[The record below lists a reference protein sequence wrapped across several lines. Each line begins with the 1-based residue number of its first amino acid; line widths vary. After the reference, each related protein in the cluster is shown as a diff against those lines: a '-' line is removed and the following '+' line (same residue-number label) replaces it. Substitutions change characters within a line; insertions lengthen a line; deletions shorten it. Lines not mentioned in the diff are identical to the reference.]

1 MRSPLL
7 VALATFVLTAFRP
20 AFGANPDVRSVSLRA
35 DQQVF
40 LKKHCTECHDADKQK
55 GKVRLDDIPFTF
67 KDVQTAERWQ
77 KVLNVLNSGEM
88 PPEEKER
95 PDAPSKAA
103 FLEALSE
110 TMVAAR
116 KTLSDT
122 GGAITMRRLN
132 KREYE
137 RTIESLLG
145 VKLTA
150 NELPNDGGGSALDT
164 HGKSLFFSSDQF
176 EQYLSLARRA
186 LDLAIAS
193 GPPPKTRTVRTEV
206 ELEANHRITDILR
219 GYQMGGYRAHKMWK
233 AAKDRPTSDFGIID
247 EGELKFR
254 MTVWERNT
262 APMIDYL
269 TRPET
274 KTGALLTL
282 SEPNGQ
288 VALTIPDDMPSGK
301 YRIRARA
308 GSLPGADSSRCF
320 LEIGQRGK
328 SLNDAMNL
336 MDCLRVN
343 GTYDQPEIIE
353 TEIFLPTVSN
363 PLKEEI
369 GPETKKR
376 IWLGDRVIA
385 FRERQPNNGEY
396 ASNKHRKALEETGFG
411 AEPNLWIDWVEW
423 EGPLLPQ
430 WPTAAHTDIF
440 FEGDATEKNEAYAR
454 RILER
459 FAHKAF
465 RGKPVKPS
473 YLDRLVAHFR
483 EQQASGAG
491 FEEAVKTPLAIIL
504 ASPSFLYLAENADPS
519 GTKRSLEGHEL
530 ASRLSYF
537 LWSTPP
543 DAALLQDA
551 SEGRLRDRKTLE
563 AHLARMLDDPRHQ
576 GFIHGFTHQWLHLER
591 LDFFQFNHRLHPTF
605 DDSVKNAA
613 REEVFETVAH
623 VLHDNLPAAQL
634 IKSEF
639 IVINDLLADF
649 YGISGVKGRRF
660 QRVPVP
666 EGMPRGGLPG
676 MAAILAMGSD
686 GERTSP
692 VERGAW
698 VLRKL
703 LHQPPP
709 PAPANVPQLS
719 RHAGKLLPAR
729 ELLAAHMEEP
739 QCSQCHR
746 KIDPI
751 GFGLENFNAVGLWRT
766 KEYTEI
772 AAGNSVRK
780 TMDHPIDTRGTLPD
794 GSSFEG
800 FYGLR
805 DELLKHE
812 RAFVRGL
819 TEQLI
824 AYALGR
830 PFGFSDE
837 ALAETV
843 IEQSCTSGPAT
854 LRDLVRHL
862 VLHPAFQTK

>member
-1 MRSPLL
+1 MRTLL
-7 VALATFVLTAFRP
+7 FVALATSLIASLSTARASTPP
-20 AFGANPDVRSVSLRA
+20 AHFVSLRTEQKA
-35 DQQVF
+35 F
-40 LKKHCTECHDADKQK
+40 LEKHCTECHNEDKQK
-55 GKVRLDDIPFTF
+55 GKVRLDNIPLTF
-67 KDVQTAERWQ
+67 NDVQTAERWQ
-77 KVLNVLNSGEM
+77 KVLNALNSGEM

-95 PDAPSKAA
+95 PEATSKAA

-110 TMVAAR
+110 MMVAAR
-116 KTLSDT
+116 KALSDT
-122 GGAITMRRLN
+122 GGSITMRRLN

-137 RTIESLLG
+137 RSIESLLG
-145 VKLTA
+145 IRIAA
-150 NELPNDGGGSALDT
+150 NELPNDGGASSLDT

-176 EQYLSLARRA
+176 EQYLSIARRA
-186 LDLAIAS
+186 LDLAIAA
-193 GPPPKTRTVRTEV
+193 GPRPQTHTVRTEV
-206 ELEANHRITDILR
+206 ELEANQRITNILR

-288 VALTIPDDMPSGK
+288 VSLTIPDEMPPGK
-301 YRIRARA
+301 YRIRVRA
-308 GSLPGADSSRCF
+308 GSLPGADPSRCF

-328 SLNDAMNL
+328 SLNDAINL
-336 MDCLRVN
+336 MDCIRIN
-343 GTYDQPEIIE
+343 GTYTDPQLVE
-353 TEIFLPTVSN
+353 TEINLPAVSS

-411 AEPNLWIDWVEW
+411 AEPNLWVDWVEW

-430 WPTAAHTDIF
+430 WPTSAHNDIF
-440 FEGDATEKNEAYAR
+440 FEGENAEKSESYAR
-454 RILER
+454 RILDR
-459 FAHKAF
+459 FAKKAF

-473 YLDRLVAHFR
+473 YLDRLVTHFQ
-483 EQQASGAG
+483 EQRATGVG
-491 FEEAVKTPLAIIL
+491 FEDAMKTPLSIIL
-504 ASPSFLYLAENADPS
+504 ASPSFLYLAENSAHS
-519 GTKRSLEGHEL
+519 GNRRSLEGHEL

-537 LWSTPP
+537 LWSAPP
-543 DAALLQDA
+543 DEALLRDA
-551 SEGRLRDRKTLE
+551 LEGRLKERNVLE
-563 AHLARMLDDPRHQ
+563 AHTSRMLNHSLHQ
-576 GFIHGFTHQWLHLER
+576 GLIHGFIHQWLNLER

-613 REEVFETVAH
+613 REEVFATVDKI
-623 VLHDNLPAAQL
+623 LSNNLPAGYL
-634 IKSEF
+634 IKSDF

-649 YGISGVKGRRF
+649 YGITGVQGHHF

-666 EGMPRGGLPG
+666 QGMPRGGLLG

-739 QCSQCHR
+739 QCAQCHR

-751 GFGLENFNAVGLWRT
+751 CFGLETFDAVGLWRT

-772 AAGNSVRK
+772 SAGNSVRK
-780 TMDHPIDTRGTLPD
+780 SKEHPIDTRGSLPD
-794 GSSFEG
+794 GSSFDG
-800 FYGLR
+800 FFSLR

-812 RAFVRGL
+812 PAFVRSL

-837 ALAETV
+837 ALADD
-843 IEQSCTSGPAT
+843 IIKQASANGPAS
-854 LRDLVRHL
+854 LKDLVRNI

>member
-7 VALATFVLTAFRP
+7 VALATFFLTVFPP
-20 AFGANPDVRSVSLRA
+20 ALGANPVVRSVSLRA
-35 DQQVF
+35 DQKAF
-40 LKKHCTECHDADKQK
+40 LKKHCTECHDSDKQK

-67 KDVQTAERWQ
+67 NDLQTAERWQ
-77 KVLNVLNSGEM
+77 KVLNALNSGEM

-95 PDAPSKAA
+95 PDAPAKAA

-116 KTLSDT
+116 KALSDT
-122 GGAITMRRLN
+122 GGAVTMRRLN

-145 VKLTA
+145 VKITA

-176 EQYLSLARRA
+176 EQYLSIARRA

-193 GPPPKTRTVRTEV
+193 GPPPKTRAVRTEV

-282 SEPNGQ
+282 NEPNGQ
-288 VALTIPDDMPSGK
+288 VALTIPDEMPSGR
-301 YRIRARA
+301 YRIRVRA
-308 GSLPGADSSRCF
+308 GSLPGADLSRCF

-328 SLNDAMNL
+328 SLNDAINL
-336 MDCLRVN
+336 MDCRRIS
-343 GTYDQPEIIE
+343 GTYEQPEILE
-353 TEIFLPTVSN
+353 TEIHLPPVSN
-363 PLKEEI
+363 PLREEI

-430 WPTAAHTDIF
+430 WPTAAHNDIF
-440 FEGDATEKNEAYAR
+440 FNGATAVKNEAYAR
-454 RILER
+454 QILER

-473 YLDRLVAHFR
+473 YLDRLVGHFR
-483 EQQASGAG
+483 EQQSSGAG
-491 FEEAVKTPLAIIL
+491 FEEAIKIPLAIIL
-504 ASPSFLYLAENADPS
+504 ASPSFLYLAENADAS
-519 GTKRSLEGHEL
+519 GVRHPLDGHEL
-530 ASRLSYF
+530 ASRLAYF
-537 LWSTPP
+537 LWSAPP
-543 DAALLQDA
+543 DPALLQDA
-551 SEGRLRDRKTLE
+551 SAGHLRDPKTLE
-563 AHLARMLDDPRHQ
+563 SHMNRMMNDARHQ
-576 GFIHGFTHQWLHLER
+576 GFIRGFTHQWLQLER

-623 VLHDNLPAAQL
+623 VLRNNLPASRL
-634 IKSEF
+634 IKSD
-639 IVINDLLADF
+639 VVVVNDLLADF
-649 YGISGVKGRRF
+649 YGISGVHGNHF
-660 QRVPVP
+660 QAVKVPD
-666 EGMPRGGLPG
+666 GTPRGGLPG

-686 GERTSP
+686 GERSSP

-746 KIDPI
+746 KIDPV
-751 GFGLENFNAVGLWRT
+751 GFSLENFNAVGLWRT

-772 AAGNSVRK
+772 ASGNSVRK
-780 TMDHPIDTRGTLPD
+780 SMDHPIDTRGALPN
-794 GSSFEG
+794 GPSFEG
-800 FYGLR
+800 FFGLR

-812 RAFVRGL
+812 PAFVRGL

-843 IEQSCTSGPAT
+843 VEQSRASGPTT
-854 LRDLVRHL
+854 LRDLIRHL